1 MTAPPR
7 KLIVNADDLGYTPL
21 TSAGIL
27 AARRDGIVTSA
38 SVMVRRPDAEA
49 AVRQAGEEGFDDL
62 GLHLDLGEWTYLGG
76 RWRKLYGVV
85 AMEDPAAVRDECER
99 QLDRFR
105 ELVGRDP
112 THLDSHQHVHRDD
125 PVRPVAREIAA
136 RLGIVLRDASRT
148 VAYAG
153 GFYGQYGDGR
163 SAAECLSVEAI
174 LGILERATADVVELG
189 CHPGL
194 DPDLE
199 TMYCHERKREV
210 EVLCTPGLRERIAA
224 AGFTLATFAALGP
237 QPAPESGP

>member
-1 MTAPPR
+1 MSAPPR

-21 TSAGIL
+21 TSAGIF
-27 AARRDGIVTSA
+27 AAWRDGIVTST
-38 SVMVRRPDAEA
+38 SLMVRRPDAEA
-49 AVRQAGEEGFDDL
+49 AVRRAAEEGFADL
-62 GLHLDLGEWTYLGG
+62 GLHLDLGEWTCLGG

-105 ELVGRDP
+105 DLVGRDP

-125 PVRPVAREIAA
+125 PVRPVAHEIAA

-163 SAAECLSVEAI
+163 SAAECLTVEAI
-174 LGILERATADVVELG
+174 LGILARSTADVVELG

-199 TMYCHERKREV
+199 TMYCHERRREV
-210 EVLCTPGLRERIAA
+210 EVLCTSGLRDRIAA

-237 QPAPESGP
+237 QPAPETAP

>member
-1 MTAPPR
+1 VTVAPR

-21 TSAGIL
+21 TSAGIF

-38 SVMVRRPDAEA
+38 SLMVRRPDAAA
-49 AVRQAGEEGFDDL
+49 AVRRAQEEGFDDL

-85 AMEDPAAVRDECER
+85 ALEDPVAVRDECER
-99 QLDRFR
+99 QLESFER
-105 ELVGRDP
+105 LVGRPP

-125 PVRPVAREIAA
+125 PVRPVARAIAA
-136 RLGIVLRDASRT
+136 RLG
-148 VAYAG
+148 
-153 GFYGQYGDGR
+153 GR

-174 LGILERATADVVELG
+174 LGILARSTADVIELG

-199 TMYCHERKREV
+199 TMYCHERRREV
-210 EVLCTPGLRERIAA
+210 EVLCAAGLRERIAE
-224 AGFTLATFAALGP
+224 AGFTLATFASLGP
-237 QPAPESGP
+237 QPTPETTA

>member
-1 MTAPPR
+1 VTGTAR
-7 KLIVNADDLGYTPL
+7 RLIVNADDLGYTPL
-21 TSAGIL
+21 TSAGIFD
-27 AARRDGIVTSA
+27 AWREGIVTSA
-38 SVMVRRPDAEA
+38 SLMVRRPDAEA
-49 AVRQAGEEGFDDL
+49 AVARAAAEGFADL

-99 QLDRFR
+99 QVDEFR
-105 ELVGRDP
+105 RLVGRPP

-136 RLGIVLRDASRT
+136 RLRIVLRDASRT

-163 SAAECLSVEAI
+163 PAAECLSVEAI
-174 LGILERATADVVELG
+174 LGILATATADVVELG

-199 TMYCHERKREV
+199 TMYCRERRREV
-210 EVLCTPGLRERIAA
+210 EVLCTPGLRDRIAA
-224 AGFTLATFAALGP
+224 VGFTLATFASLGP
-237 QPAPESGP
+237 QPAPETAA

>member
-1 MTAPPR
+1 MTGSAR
-7 KLIVNADDLGYTPL
+7 RMIVNADDLGYTPL
-21 TSAGIL
+21 TSAGIF
-27 AARRDGIVTSA
+27 AAWREGIVTSA
-38 SVMVRRPDAEA
+38 SLMVRRPDAEA
-49 AVRQAGEEGFDDL
+49 AVARAAAEGFADL
-62 GLHLDLGEWTYLGG
+62 GLHLDLGEWTVIGG

-85 AMEDPAAVRDECER
+85 PMEDAAAVREECER
-99 QLDRFR
+99 QVEQFHR
-105 ELVGRDP
+105 LVGRPP

-125 PVRPVAREIAA
+125 PVRAVAHAIAA

-174 LGILERATADVVELG
+174 LGILAKATADVVELG

-194 DPDLE
+194 DPALE
-199 TMYCHERKREV
+199 TMYCHERRREV

-224 AGFTLATFAALGP
+224 AGFTLATFASLGP
-237 QPAPESGP
+237 QPAPEPAP